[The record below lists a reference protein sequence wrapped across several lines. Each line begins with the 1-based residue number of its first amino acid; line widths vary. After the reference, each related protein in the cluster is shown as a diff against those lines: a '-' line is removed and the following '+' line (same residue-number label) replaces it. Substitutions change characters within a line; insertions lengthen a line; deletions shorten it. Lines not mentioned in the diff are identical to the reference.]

1 MRSPTIHKNQTDAFN
16 AMKAKFNE
24 LGKLSTE
31 FGYKLYMS
39 F

>member
-31 FGYKLYMS
+31 FIINFIS
-39 F
+39 DF